1 MAIYTSV
8 KCDPDHKKILDGL
21 AEKANESLVSY
32 LHLAI
37 DYFHKTGVDP
47 KTQFK
52 SFGDELDVL
61 RKDMVKQMKE
71 TRDTYISFIREMET
85 KKLVPIAN
93 NIQDIGNELLNYLKN
108 EAPTKGDI
116 QKLKD
121 LKPVPPQTVQ
131 VTQPSII
138 EEKKPVIS
146 DQDIQI
152 TNKRARQL
160 FSEFL
165 NHGKKATFGNHIMF
179 EEKTLEHYK
188 QLFNQL

>member
-37 DYFHKTGVDP
+37 DYFQQTGVDP

-71 TRDTYISFIREMET
+71 TRDTYISFIREMES
-85 KKLVPIAN
+85 KKLAPIAN

-108 EAPTKGDI
+108 EAPTKDDI

-121 LKPVPPQTVQ
+121 IKPVLAPIPTL
-131 VTQPSII
+131 T

-146 DQDIQI
+146 DLDIQN